1 MSETTPRSARTPE
14 LHGSPGRGLTTA
26 TLAFFAGLTSI
37 VFYGAAGPTFMEA
50 LGLTGAH
57 TGLLLSSPHISKA
70 VLRIPFGAWV
80 DEVGGKL
87 PFLVLLGLTSAG
99 LAGVVAI
106 LWMYYP
112 DNFDESLYWW
122 LVLCG
127 FVGGAGGATFSV
139 GVPQTSYWF
148 PASRQGW
155 ALGVYAGAGN
165 VGPGIVNYLL
175 PVAIGA
181 WGLTYA
187 YIGWLTF
194 LLVVTAVYALIA
206 VDSYYFQLRDRGVD
220 DERAREMAEAGGQE
234 VFPSGGTWASLRD
247 SATNGLTWVLVF
259 LYTVS
264 FGGGFT
270 ALTAWFP
277 TYWKEFHFHDTETL
291 WMAGLLA
298 GLFTVYG
305 SLIRIPGGSLSDRF
319 GGERVAVG
327 SFLVMAAGAA
337 VLTVASSTLPAIVG
351 MVIIGTGMGVANAA
365 VFEMVPVYVPD
376 AVGGASGWIG
386 GLGGAGTL
394 VILPVLGM
402 FVDGYGKVGYAR
414 GFAVF
419 VGLSLLCAL
428 ISLGLDR
435 LGPDRAPDQTP
446 EAPAH

>member
-1 MSETTPRSARTPE
+1 MTESAPQQDAVQLSGTPT
-14 LHGSPGRGLTTA
+14 RGLATA

-80 DEVGGKL
+80 DRVGGKL
-87 PFLVLLGLTSAG
+87 PFLILLGLTSVG
-99 LAGVVAI
+99 LAGVVLI
-106 LWMYYP
+106 LVTHYP
-112 DNFDESLYWW
+112 EEFDRSLYWW

-139 GVPQTSYWF
+139 GVPQTSYWY
-148 PASRQGW
+148 PAGRQGW

-165 VGPGIVNYLL
+165 VGPGVVSYLL
-175 PVAIGA
+175 PLAIGA
-181 WGLTYA
+181 WGLTFA
-187 YIGWLTF
+187 YVGWLGF
-194 LLVVTAVYALIA
+194 LLIVTGIYALAA
-206 VDSYYFQLRDRGVD
+206 VDSYYFQLRRAGLGED
-220 DERAREMAEAGGQE
+220 RAREVARAEGQDI
-234 VFPSGGTWASLRD
+234 FPSGGTWSSLRD
-247 SATNGLTWVLVF
+247 SASNGRTWILVL

-277 TYWKEFHFHDTETL
+277 TYWKQFHFHDTGTL

-298 GLFTVYG
+298 GIFTVYG

-319 GGERVAVG
+319 GGEVVAIV
-327 SFLVMAAGAA
+327 SFLVMVAGSA
-337 VLTVASSTLPAIVG
+337 VLTVSSSVAPAVAG
-351 MVIIGTGMGVANAA
+351 MMVLATGMGVANAA

-386 GLGGAGTL
+386 GVGGAGTL
-394 VILPVLGM
+394 VILPVLGL
-402 FVDGYGKVGYAR
+402 FVDHYGRIGYAR
-414 GFAVF
+414 GFVVFAV
-419 VGLSLLCAL
+419 LSALCAA
-428 ISLGLDR
+428 IAYGLKR
-435 LGPDRAPDQTP
+435 SRRETSSGPAGVSRG
-446 EAPAH
+446 